1 MKAVIVENH
10 EDVRI
15 VIQKMLA
22 DHCPEITA
30 VENAG
35 TVAEGIRQI
44 LHFQPQIVF
53 LDVELPDG
61 TSFDLMETI
70 PEISFQPIFITAHEK
85 YAIKAIKFSALDFL
99 LKPIDKAEF
108 TEAVKKAITKNKES
122 ETLQKVQ
129 TALYNSKNKLGGD
142 SKIVLK
148 DKYGLQIVLLKD
160 IIRLEADGSYT
171 DFYLT
176 DGSTITISKGLKEYL
191 EMLPTDLF
199 FRSHNSHIINMNHLT
214 RYDKKDGDWLFLS
227 DDSKVPLA
235 IRKKEALLNR
245 LANY

>member
-1 MKAVIVENH
+1 MKALIVENN
-10 EDVRI
+10 EDVRV
-15 VIQKMLA
+15 VIQKLLA
-22 DHCPEITA
+22 NYCPEITA

-35 TVAEGIRQI
+35 TVAEGIGQI
-44 LHFQPQIVF
+44 HHFKPQIVF

-70 PEISFQPIFITAHEK
+70 PEITFQPIFITAHEK

-99 LKPIDKAEF
+99 LKPIDKMEF

-122 ETLQKVQ
+122 ETQQKVQ
-129 TALYNSKNKLGGD
+129 TALYNSKSELGGY

-148 DKYGLQIVLLKD
+148 DKYGLQIVFLKD

-171 DFYLT
+171 DFYLIG
-176 DGSTITISKGLKEYL
+176 GSTITISKGLKEYL
-191 EMLPTDLF
+191 EMLPSDLF
-199 FRSHNSHIINMNHLT
+199 FRSHNSHIINMNHLN
-214 RYDKKDGDWLFLS
+214 RYDRKEGDWLLLS
-227 DDSKVPLA
+227 DGSRVPLA
-235 IRKKEALLNR
+235 IRKKDALLDR